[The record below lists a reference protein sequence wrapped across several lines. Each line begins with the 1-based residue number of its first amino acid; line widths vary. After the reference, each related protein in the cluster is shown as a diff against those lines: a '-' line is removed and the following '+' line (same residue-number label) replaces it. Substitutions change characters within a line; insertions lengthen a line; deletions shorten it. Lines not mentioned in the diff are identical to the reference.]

1 MWLTSSEV
9 SIESDGAT
17 YRLLEY
23 SVSASLM
30 TITIAVEVGITD
42 VYTLMCMF
50 LLISSC
56 MWFGL
61 YAQTTEGNK
70 WWPHAAGWITF
81 VVAYAPIFDTYFTS
95 TNNSIVKSPDFVTA
109 IVFAEF
115 GIFALFGIVQLLSL
129 LYQERDSQL
138 KQEQRFITLS
148 IVAKSLLAWVVLG
161 PAIQASKS

>member
-1 MWLTSSEV
+1 
-9 SIESDGAT
+9 
-17 YRLLEY
+17 
-23 SVSASLM
+23 M

-138 KQEQRFITLS
+138 KQEKRFITLS
-148 IVAKSLLAWVVLG
+148 IVAKSILAWVVLG